1 MPIKLIQVQRKLNV
15 GINTVVEFLRK
26 KGFEVEN
33 NNPNTRI
40 GDEQYALLVKEF
52 GKDLPNGGRERERVV
67 PERLHR
73 EASSVKE
80 EKSSEIKTVIP
91 EEFKPKIVTK
101 GRIDLD
107 KPHKKIQEVQS
118 QSVSAPVEKKAE
130 KPVEVAPAVKTV
142 EPVQEVKAPEVKNPE
157 TKQFSEEIKEEKVII
172 VEKEP
177 AEVIKPE
184 PVQEPK
190 AANVESMTAKPEEQA
205 VPAGN
210 GSGEEL
216 FRLNTPKFESKIKV
230 TGKIDLNALNQSTRP
245 KKKTKEERKKERED
259 KREKFA
265 GSKPGQQS
273 GNGSFNKGSKDGT
286 VRSGASVKP
295 GEGGTDAKKKRNRI
309 KKDRVD
315 VNNTPGTNT
324 RPSRSND
331 DRKPRLRKP

>member
-26 KGFEVEN
+26 KGFEVED

-67 PERLHR
+67 PERPHR

-80 EKSSEIKTVIP
+80 ERNSEIKTVIP

-107 KPHKKIQEVQS
+107 RPHKKAQEVQH
-118 QSVSAPVEKKAE
+118 QPVSAPVEKKAE
-130 KPVEVAPAVKTV
+130 KPVEAVSATKTA
-142 EPVQEVKAPEVKNPE
+142 EAPVQEVKAPEAKAPEVKAPE
-157 TKQFSEEIKEEKVII
+157 VKAPEAKMPEAKVPEVKQQPEEIKEEKVIV

-190 AANVESMTAKPEEQA
+190 AANVESTTAKSEEPA
-205 VPAGN
+205 APAGN
-210 GSGEEL
+210 GSDEEL

-230 TGKIDLNALNQSTRP
+230 TGR
-245 KKKTKEERKKERED
+245 
-259 KREKFA
+259 
-265 GSKPGQQS
+265 
-273 GNGSFNKGSKDGT
+273 
-286 VRSGASVKP
+286 
-295 GEGGTDAKKKRNRI
+295 
-309 KKDRVD
+309 
-315 VNNTPGTNT
+315 
-324 RPSRSND
+324 
-331 DRKPRLRKP
+331 